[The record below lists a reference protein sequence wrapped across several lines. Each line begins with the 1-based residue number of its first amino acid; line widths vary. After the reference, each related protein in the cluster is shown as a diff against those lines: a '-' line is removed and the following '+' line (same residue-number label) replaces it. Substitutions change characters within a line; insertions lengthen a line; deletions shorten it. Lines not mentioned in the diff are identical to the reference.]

1 VDGLGPGSPTSGNAL
16 DGLIWP
22 GRRRI
27 AQPNIVLLAI
37 RRHGPAVLLGA
48 LIVGLPGRAAATPT
62 QNRLGGAE
70 SQGPATRALTAL
82 HHNPAMLA
90 GMPGTRVQAGL
101 LGGLDQRWIRRY
113 PVGADGVPG
122 GELGERASIL
132 NPTTGYIV
140 AGSLYFEPFAIGF
153 GAYDVGGQYD
163 LQSTDSLRWHL
174 APDPDQPAALCGRND
189 SDACRQNGGAA
200 AQRTDFTF
208 AVAWNILGSL
218 RIGVGVHLPRLRSRF
233 AYDDSAALSNDGTAA
248 EGKCA
253 DVENG
258 GCAERVGFRGV
269 TSWLPAR
276 DGRPSGF
283 DLALTFGLAVDVSD
297 RITLGLRF
305 RTRPLINGGDYVLAG
320 KALVCRPD
328 ETEFGS
334 SSVQPCSVATPVD
347 ATLREGGARELAIGA
362 AFVLG
367 RSKLWRIDGNLYWQ
381 DLCHDSR
388 EGAGILSC
396 GDPGTQRLS
405 LVGQVPTGV
414 QTEVTRYRGRA
425 DVFGAD
431 VYTTYRAR
439 STLAFVIGGH
449 TSSPGT
455 RRTAMT
461 AASHDAWRFGLTFG
475 TTLRLAQSN
484 FQIIPGYGFDLYVP
498 THVRPGDAAFDPAAA
513 ADYAASGG
521 DLNSSAAAAVLA
533 GRGRPSNAGRYTG
546 MVHTL
551 MLSLRWSER
560 VIGFD

>member
-1 VDGLGPGSPTSGNAL
+1 
-16 DGLIWP
+16 
-22 GRRRI
+22 
-27 AQPNIVLLAI
+27 
-37 RRHGPAVLLGA
+37 
-48 LIVGLPGRAAATPT
+48 
-62 QNRLGGAE
+62 
-70 SQGPATRALTAL
+70 
-82 HHNPAMLA
+82 MLA
-90 GMPGTRVQAGL
+90 GMPGTRVHAGL

-113 PVGADGVPG
+113 PVDAAGQPSGS
-122 GELGERASIL
+122 LGDRTSIV
-132 NPTTGYIV
+132 NPTTGYFV

-153 GAYDVGGQYD
+153 GAYDLGGQYD
-163 LQSTDSLRWHL
+163 LESTEQLRWHL
-174 APDPDQPAALCGRND
+174 APDPDRPAALCGRND

-200 AQRTDFTF
+200 TQRTDFTF
-208 AVAWNILGSL
+208 AVAWNILSTL

-233 AYDDSAALSNDGTAA
+233 AYDDSAALSNDASISGD
-248 EGKCA
+248 GKCA

-269 TSWLPAR
+269 TTWLPAR
-276 DGRPSGF
+276 SGRPSGF

-305 RTRPLINGGDYVLAG
+305 RTRPLLNGGDYVMAG

-328 ETEFGS
+328 EGKFGS
-334 SSVQPCSVATPVD
+334 TDVQPCSVASPVD
-347 ATLREGGARELAIGA
+347 ATLREGAAREIAIGA
-362 AFVLG
+362 AFVIG
-367 RSKLWRIDGNLYWQ
+367 RSKLWRVDGNLYWIDQ
-381 DLCHDSR
+381 CHDNR
-388 EGAGILSC
+388 DGTGIVSC

-439 STLAFVIGGH
+439 STLAFVLGGH

-461 AASHDAWRFGLTFG
+461 AADHDAWRLGLTVG

-484 FQIIPGYGFDLYVP
+484 FQIVPGYGFDLYVP
-498 THVRPGDAAFDPAAA
+498 TRVSPDDAAFDPASAIA
-513 ADYAASGG
+513 YGMSGG
-521 DLNSSAAAAVLA
+521 DLNAPEAAAVLA

-546 MVHTL
+546 VVHTL

>member
-1 VDGLGPGSPTSGNAL
+1 MAVCAAPAL
-16 DGLIWP
+16 
-22 GRRRI
+22 
-27 AQPNIVLLAI
+27 
-37 RRHGPAVLLGA
+37 
-48 LIVGLPGRAAATPT
+48 AAATPT
-62 QNRLGGAE
+62 QTRLGGAE
-70 SQGPATRALTAL
+70 AQGPATRALTAL

-101 LGGLDQRWIRRY
+101 LGGLDQRWIRRNA
-113 PVGADGVPG
+113 VGTDGVPTG
-122 GELGERASIL
+122 GLGDRASIM
-132 NPTTGYIV
+132 NPTTGYFV
-140 AGSLYFEPFAIGF
+140 AASLYFEPFAIGF
-153 GAYDVGGQYD
+153 GAYDLGGQYD
-163 LQSTDSLRWHL
+163 LQSTEALRWHL

-200 AQRTDFTF
+200 MQRTDFTF
-208 AVAWNILGSL
+208 AVAWNILSNL

-233 AYDDSAALSNDGTAA
+233 AYDNSAALSSDGPPV

-253 DVENG
+253 DVEGG

-305 RTRPLINGGDYVLAG
+305 RSRPLLNAGDYVLAG

-328 ETEFGS
+328 EGEFGS
-334 SSVQPCSVATPVD
+334 SAVQPCSVATPVD
-347 ATLREGGARELAIGA
+347 ATMSEGAAREIAIGA

-367 RSKLWRIDGNLYWQ
+367 RSKLWRIDGNLHWQ

-388 EGAGILSC
+388 DGAGILSC
-396 GDPGTQRLS
+396 GDPGTQKLS
-405 LVGQVPTGV
+405 LVGQVPAGV

-461 AASHDAWRFGLTFG
+461 AANHDAWRLGLTFG
-475 TTLRLAQSN
+475 TALRIAQSN
-484 FQIIPGYGFDLYVP
+484 FQIVPGYGFDLYVP
-498 THVRPGDAAFDPAAA
+498 TTVQVGDAAFDPAAA
-513 ADYAASGG
+513 AAYAASGG
-521 DLNSSAAAAVLA
+521 DLNSAAAATVLA

-546 MVHTL
+546 TVHTL